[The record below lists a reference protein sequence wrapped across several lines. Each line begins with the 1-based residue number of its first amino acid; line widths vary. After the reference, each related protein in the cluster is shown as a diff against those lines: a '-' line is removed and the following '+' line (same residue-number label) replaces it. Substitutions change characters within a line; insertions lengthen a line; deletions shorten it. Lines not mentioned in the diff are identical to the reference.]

1 LATIDIETE
10 APGYPHEFDVDVAL
24 RDGTVVRIRPIR
36 PEDAE
41 LEARFI
47 KRVSPESSYFRF
59 FTVKPELTEEELSY
73 FTHVDYDQRMA
84 FVAIHDDEMVAVGR
98 YDLIEREGAP
108 DAVGESATVA
118 DESEDVAGDGVA
130 EVAFLVEDA
139 YQGRGIGTHLLRLL
153 SAHARLHEVT
163 RFRAFVLAENER
175 MLRVFRDSGYE
186 VRRELSGGLF
196 ELEIPTQYTEAARKA
211 AADHEKWAISTSLS
225 GLFRPE
231 SVAVIG
237 ASRDPASIG
246 GQLFGNL
253 LGTGFAGPVY
263 PVNPSARVVRSVRA
277 YPSIG
282 DVPEQ
287 VDLAFIVT
295 PAAHV
300 IGVVEEC
307 AKAGVKAVVVIS
319 AGFAETGEEG
329 RALERELV
337 ETVRAAG
344 MRMVGPNCMGLVN
357 TDPEVCLNGQFGP
370 VFPVAG
376 NVAMSSQSGA
386 LGLAIIQQ
394 AADIGIGISSFVS
407 VGNKADVGGNDLLL
421 FWEDDPATDV
431 ILLYLESFGNPR
443 RFGRLARRVGR
454 KKPIIA
460 VKSGRSPAG
469 ARAAASHTGSMANV
483 EVAVE
488 ALFQDAG
495 VIRAESLPDMF
506 DLATLMAHQPVPAG
520 RRVAVLTNAGGLGIL
535 CADALSAHDLE
546 LPELSEELQ
555 AELRQWLPAAA
566 STTNP
571 VDMIASAKPEQ
582 YSSCLGALTDS
593 DEVDAVIV
601 IYISTVIGSGE
612 YVAAAVRDVAETKG
626 EDKPLLGVIMQAGG
640 LPRGQGSTR
649 GGIPLYPYPE
659 PAARALAAAVKYGE
673 WCDRPEGEHVTFED
687 VDSSRAH
694 AAVDAALDALEPEG
708 GWLEPDAVN
717 EVLEAFGLTTVKGGT
732 ARSPDEAAA
741 IAEKLGGAV
750 VLKVLAPSVVHKS
763 DVDGVA
769 LDVRGAREVRQAYR
783 AVTAVAP
790 DAEGA
795 LIQQYVEGG
804 HEVIIGMTE
813 DPVFGPLIVFGIG
826 GIYVELMRDVAFRIH
841 PVSDRDAATM
851 IGEVRGAR
859 LLEGYRGSPRGD
871 VEAVEEA
878 ILRVSALVEHLPEI
892 VEMDLNPVIVREPGD
907 GICVVD
913 ARIRVR
919 QVPAT
924 WLPSRKDI
932 PGVMR

>member
-1 LATIDIETE
+1 MATIDIETE
-10 APGYPHEFDVDVAL
+10 VPGYPHEFDVDVAL
-24 RDGTVVRIRPIR
+24 KDGTVVRIRPIR

-59 FTVKPELTEEELSY
+59 FTVKPDLTEEELSY
-73 FTHVDYDQRMA
+73 FTRVDYDHRMA
-84 FVAIHDDEMVAVGR
+84 FVAIQDDEMVAVGR
-98 YDLIEREGAP
+98 YDLIEE
-108 DAVGESATVA
+108 ETA
-118 DESEDVAGDGVA
+118 DGTDGIA

-163 RFRAFVLAENER
+163 RFRAFVLAENTR
-175 MLRVFRDSGYE
+175 MLHVFRDSGYE
-186 VRRELSGGLF
+186 IQRELSGGVF
-196 ELEIPTQYTEAARKA
+196 ELEIPTLYNEAARQA
-211 AADHEKWAISTSLS
+211 AADHEKWAISTSLM

-246 GQLFGNL
+246 GQLFANL

-263 PVNPSARVVRSVRA
+263 PVNPTASVVRSVRA
-277 YPSIG
+277 YPSIAE
-282 DVPEQ
+282 VPEQ

-295 PAAHV
+295 PAKYV
-300 IGVVEEC
+300 IEVVREC
-307 AKAGVKAVVVIS
+307 ASAGVKAVVVIS

-329 RALERELV
+329 RASEQELV

-357 TDPEVCLNGQFGP
+357 TDPEVRLNGQFGP
-370 VFPVAG
+370 IFPIDG

-394 AADIGIGISSFVS
+394 AAELGIGISSFVS

-460 VKSGRSPAG
+460 VKSGRSAAG

-488 ALFQDAG
+488 ALFQNAG

-535 CADALSAHDLE
+535 CADALSAHGLDI
-546 LPELSEELQ
+546 PELSEELQ
-555 AELRQWLPAAA
+555 TKLRGWLPSAA

-582 YSSCLGALTDS
+582 YSECLGALLDS
-593 DEVDAVIV
+593 DEVDAIIV

-612 YVAAAVRDVAETKG
+612 YVA
-626 EDKPLLGVIMQAGG
+626 
-640 LPRGQGSTR
+640 PRS
-649 GGIPLYPYPE
+649 
-659 PAARALAAAVKYGE
+659 
-673 WCDRPEGEHVTFED
+673 
-687 VDSSRAH
+687 
-694 AAVDAALDALEPEG
+694 
-708 GWLEPDAVN
+708 
-717 EVLEAFGLTTVKGGT
+717 
-732 ARSPDEAAA
+732 
-741 IAEKLGGAV
+741 
-750 VLKVLAPSVVHKS
+750 
-763 DVDGVA
+763 
-769 LDVRGAREVRQAYR
+769 
-783 AVTAVAP
+783 
-790 DAEGA
+790 
-795 LIQQYVEGG
+795 
-804 HEVIIGMTE
+804 
-813 DPVFGPLIVFGIG
+813 
-826 GIYVELMRDVAFRIH
+826 EL
-841 PVSDRDAATM
+841 
-851 IGEVRGAR
+851 
-859 LLEGYRGSPRGD
+859 
-871 VEAVEEA
+871 EEA
-878 ILRVSALVEHLPEI
+878 LSS
-892 VEMDLNPVIVREPGD
+892 
-907 GICVVD
+907 
-913 ARIRVR
+913 
-919 QVPAT
+919 T
-924 WLPSRKDI
+924 
-932 PGVMR
+932 

>member
-1 LATIDIETE
+1 MATIEIETE

-36 PEDAE
+36 PADAE

-73 FTHVDYDQRMA
+73 FTHVDYESRMA
-84 FVAIHDDEMVAVGR
+84 FVAIHDDEMIAVGR
-98 YDLIEREGAP
+98 YDLIEDEESTGVKEAESET
-108 DAVGESATVA
+108 AGES
-118 DESEDVAGDGVA
+118 DGSDGVA

-186 VRRELSGGLF
+186 VRRELGEGVF
-196 ELEIPTQYTEAARKA
+196 ELEIPTQYTEAARRA
-211 AADHEKWAISTSLS
+211 EADHEKWAISTSLN

-237 ASRDPASIG
+237 ASRDPSSIG
-246 GQLFGNL
+246 GQLFANL

-263 PVNPSARVVRSVRA
+263 PVNPSAGVVRSVRA
-277 YPSIG
+277 YASIG
-282 DVPEQ
+282 EVPEQ

-295 PAAHV
+295 PAKYV
-300 IGVVEEC
+300 IGVVKEC
-307 AKAGVKAVVVIS
+307 AEAGVKAVVVIS
-319 AGFAETGEEG
+319 AGFAETGEGG
-329 RALERELV
+329 RARERELV

-357 TDPEVCLNGQFGP
+357 TDPEVRLNGQFGP
-370 VFPVAG
+370 IFPIDG

-394 AADIGIGISSFVS
+394 AAELGIGISSFVS
-407 VGNKADVGGNDLLL
+407 VGNKGDVGGNDLLL

-443 RFGRLARRVGR
+443 RFARLARRVGR

-460 VKSGRSPAG
+460 VKSGRSAAG

-535 CADALSAHDLE
+535 CADALSAHGLE
-546 LPELSEELQ
+546 IPEFSEELQ
-555 AELRQWLPAAA
+555 TELAQWLPAAA

-571 VDMIASAKPEQ
+571 VDMIASAKPDA
-582 YSSCLGALTDS
+582 YSACLRALLDS
-593 DEVDAVIV
+593 DEVDSVIV

-612 YVAAAVRDVAETKG
+612 YVADAVRSVAETNG
-626 EDKPLLGVIMQAGG
+626 EDKTLLGVIMQSGG
-640 LPRGQGSTR
+640 LPRGQGSSQ
-649 GGIPLYPYPE
+649 GGIPMYPYPE

-673 WCDRPEGEHVTFED
+673 WRDRPEGEHVSFDD
-687 VDSSRAH
+687 VESANAH
-694 AAVDAALDALEPEG
+694 AAVDAALEALGPDG

-717 EVLEAFGLTTVKGGT
+717 EVLEAFGLTTVKGGI

-741 IAEKLGGAV
+741 IAEKLGGSV

-769 LDVRGAREVRQAYR
+769 LDVRGARDVRQAYR
-783 AVTAVAP
+783 AVTAIAP

-795 LIQQYVEGG
+795 LIQQFIEGG

-841 PVSDRDAATM
+841 PVSDRDAAAM

-871 VEAVEEA
+871 IEAVREA

-892 VEMDLNPVIVREPGD
+892 AEMDLNPVIVREPGD

-919 QVPAT
+919 KVPAT

-932 PGVMR
+932 PGVMRQP

>member
-1 LATIDIETE
+1 MATTDID
-10 APGYPHEFDVDVAL
+10 
-24 RDGTVVRIRPIR
+24 
-36 PEDAE
+36 
-41 LEARFI
+41 
-47 KRVSPESSYFRF
+47 
-59 FTVKPELTEEELSY
+59 
-73 FTHVDYDQRMA
+73 
-84 FVAIHDDEMVAVGR
+84 
-98 YDLIEREGAP
+98 
-108 DAVGESATVA
+108 
-118 DESEDVAGDGVA
+118 
-130 EVAFLVEDA
+130 
-139 YQGRGIGTHLLRLL
+139 
-153 SAHARLHEVT
+153 
-163 RFRAFVLAENER
+163 
-175 MLRVFRDSGYE
+175 
-186 VRRELSGGLF
+186 
-196 ELEIPTQYTEAARKA
+196 TEAARQA

-237 ASRDPASIG
+237 ASREPSSLG

-253 LGTGFAGPVY
+253 LRTGFAGPVY

-277 YPSIG
+277 YPSIA

-295 PAAHV
+295 PAEYV
-300 IGVVEEC
+300 IGVVKEC
-307 AKAGVKAVVVIS
+307 AEAGVKAVVVIS

-329 RALERELV
+329 RARELELV

-357 TDPEVCLNGQFGP
+357 TDPDVCLNGQFGP
-370 VFPVAG
+370 VFPIGG

-394 AADIGIGISSFVS
+394 AADIGIGISTFVS

-421 FWEDDPATDV
+421 YWEDDPATEV

-443 RFGRLARRVGR
+443 RFGRIARRVAR
-454 KKPIIA
+454 KKPIVA
-460 VKSGRSPAG
+460 VKSGRSSAG

-506 DLATLMAHQPVPAG
+506 DLAILLAQQPVPAG

-535 CADALSAHDLE
+535 CVDALSAHGLE
-546 LPELSEELQ
+546 LPELSEGLQ

-571 VDMIASAKPEQ
+571 VDMIASAKPDQ
-582 YSSCLGALTDS
+582 YSACLGALLDS
-593 DEVDAVIV
+593 DEVDSIIV
-601 IYISTVIGSGE
+601 IYISTEIGSGE
-612 YVAAAVRDVAETKG
+612 YVTDAVRSVAGTRG
-626 EDKPLLGVIMQAGG
+626 EDKTLLGVIMQSGG
-640 LPRGQGSTR
+640 LPRGQGSSQ
-649 GGIPLYPYPE
+649 GGIPLYTYPE

-673 WCDRPEGEHVTFED
+673 WRDRPEGGHVTFED
-687 VDSSRAH
+687 VDSARAH
-694 AAVDAALDALEPEG
+694 AAVDAALAGLGPDG

-732 ARSPDEAAA
+732 ARSPDEASA
-741 IAEKLGGAV
+741 IAEKLGGSV

-769 LDVRGAREVRQAYR
+769 LDVRGGREVRQAYR

-795 LIQQYVEGG
+795 LIQQYIEGG

-841 PVSDRDAATM
+841 PVSDRDAANM

-871 VEAVEEA
+871 VEAVREA
-878 ILRVSALVEHLPEI
+878 ILRVSALVGQLPEI

-913 ARIRVR
+913 ARIRAR
-919 QVPAT
+919 QVAAT
-924 WLPSRKDI
+924 WLPGRKDI
-932 PGVMR
+932 PGVMS